1 MIFGMDLLGALWRG
15 AWHVAVVFG
24 SKTDEEEERWR
35 YTFCLVLCEPAC
47 LMRGLKVKIEA

>member
-1 MIFGMDLLGALWRG
+1 MISGMALLGALWREV
-15 AWHVAVVFG
+15 WRVAAAFG

-47 LMRGLKVKIEA
+47 LMRGLKVEIEA